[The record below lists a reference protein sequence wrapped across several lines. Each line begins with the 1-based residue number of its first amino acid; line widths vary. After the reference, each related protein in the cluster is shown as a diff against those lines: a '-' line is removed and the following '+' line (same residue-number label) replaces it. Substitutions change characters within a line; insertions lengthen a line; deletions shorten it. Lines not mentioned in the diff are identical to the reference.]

1 MFNRIL
7 LTLLLLIPLCGF
19 GSCQTK
25 VKVPE
30 KVYVTV
36 EKLPDLT
43 PEQKKLLEDC
53 HIEEPKA
60 ITVEESVRVNK
71 ARRTSLVNCNLDKKG
86 IRSWFE
92 K

>member
-7 LTLLLLIPLCGF
+7 LTLLVVALSGCN
-19 GSCQTK
+19 TVAK

-36 EKLPDLT
+36 EKLPELT
-43 PEQKKLLEDC
+43 AAQKELLKDCPIED
-53 HIEEPKA
+53 PTK

-71 ARRTSLVNCNLDKKG
+71 ARRTALVNCNLDKKG

-92 K
+92 D